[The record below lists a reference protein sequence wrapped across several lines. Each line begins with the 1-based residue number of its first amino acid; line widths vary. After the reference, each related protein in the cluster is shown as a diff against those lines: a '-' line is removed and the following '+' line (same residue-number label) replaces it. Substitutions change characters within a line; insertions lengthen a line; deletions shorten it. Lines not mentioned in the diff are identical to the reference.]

1 MIAKF
6 PPPPNTSNLTDQVW
20 RDWFYKLS
28 VAMNRVWEV
37 TSSPSI
43 LSLAN
48 GTYPMSGMNGE
59 IQDGDVDGNEQI
71 SFITMRG
78 GSGGSGG
85 GGSSVST
92 QLVPIFFFCT
102 DDNDDGYVGPPWT
115 M

>member
-43 LSLAN
+43 LGLAN

-59 IQDGDVDGNEQI
+59 VQDGDVDGIGQI
-71 SFITMRG
+71 SFVTVRG

-85 GGSSVST
+85 GSSGSI

-102 DDNDDGYVGPPWT
+102 EDDDDGYVGPPWT